1 MLLAANGPWNNSK
14 GHLLFAGGAQCAKY
28 LPRGAKYSARW
39 HLRHAANLAPCGVPL
54 DVCRLSFHG
63 AVTSSWGGK
72 QPMGR

>member
-14 GHLLFAGGAQCAKY
+14 GHLLFAG
-28 LPRGAKYSARW
+28 
-39 HLRHAANLAPCGVPL
+39 ANVPNTCQGVPNTPPDGTSAMRQTSHHAVSPL
-54 DVCRLSFHG
+54 GVCRLSFHG